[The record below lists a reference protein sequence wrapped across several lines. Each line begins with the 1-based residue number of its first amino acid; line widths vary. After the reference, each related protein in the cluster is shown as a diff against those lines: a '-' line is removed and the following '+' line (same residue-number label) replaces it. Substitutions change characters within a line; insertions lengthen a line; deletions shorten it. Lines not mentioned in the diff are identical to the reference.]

1 MIQYIETY
9 GSRDMEKKSAYAM
22 ELANT
27 RQPDKLDKAITWMNS
42 VLELDKSLKN
52 YEMMAYIYLAAG
64 KKSEAQSI
72 SEQGI
77 KVAENIDG
85 DDSALREYLRQAT
98 Q

>member
-1 MIQYIETY
+1 
-9 GSRDMEKKSAYAM
+9 
-22 ELANT
+22 
-27 RQPDKLDKAITWMNS
+27 
-42 VLELDKSLKN
+42 
-52 YEMMAYIYLAAG
+52 MMAYIYLAAG